1 MAGRG
6 AQSFQKRQKEL
17 ARKEKRQE
25 KEARRARRK
34 QEKELGIT
42 TSPDDEVENMEPG
55 PYEDTEEEGVYTP
68 AAHPNAD

>member
-17 ARKEKRQE
+17 ARKEKR
-25 KEARRARRK
+25 

>member
-34 QEKELGIT
+34 QEKELGL
-42 TSPDDEVENMEPG
+42 TSTDDVENMEPG
-55 PYEDTEEEGVYTP
+55 PYEDDSDDDTLSP
-68 AAHPNAD
+68 AAGS